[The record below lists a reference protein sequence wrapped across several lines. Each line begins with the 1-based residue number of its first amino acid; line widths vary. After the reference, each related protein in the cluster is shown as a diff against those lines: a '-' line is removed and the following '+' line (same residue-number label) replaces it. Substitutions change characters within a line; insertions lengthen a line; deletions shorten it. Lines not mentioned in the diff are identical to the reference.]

1 MAKKENKKQNKK
13 EIILNDRFEDFID
26 KSQNSNNNQDENLI
40 IYNDLK
46 DQLKLNLKDDI
57 DNKIQ
62 RMKILYKIKQKEL
75 YKYDGFKSF
84 EQFIKSFIIAKTQA
98 YTYLKVYEKVLEGV
112 VSIDKIKEVGFN
124 SIYHAIQKQGGV
136 SEINQENVNKNNK
149 ENTLIKI
156 LIKDNELYDFCKK
169 DTKRVYFILKEIFK
183 NKKDILSEIII
194 KYDNSKKKR
203 NK

>member
-1 MAKKENKKQNKK
+1 MAKKQNKKQNKK

-26 KSQNSNNNQDENLI
+26 KSQNSNNQDENLI

-112 VSIDKIKEVGFN
+112 ISIDKIKEVGFN
-124 SIYHAIQKQGGV
+124 SIYYAIQKQGI
-136 SEINQENVNKNNK
+136 SEINQENINKNNK
-149 ENTLIKI
+149 ENTPIRI

>member
-40 IYNDLK
+40 IYNNLK

-112 VSIDKIKEVGFN
+112 ISIDKIKEVGFN
-124 SIYHAIQKQGGV
+124 SIYHAIQKQGV
-136 SEINQENVNKNNK
+136 LEINQENINKNNK
-149 ENTLIKI
+149 ENTPIRI

-169 DTKRVYFILKEIFK
+169 DTKRVYFILKEIFN

>member
-1 MAKKENKKQNKK
+1 M
-13 EIILNDRFEDFID
+13 
-26 KSQNSNNNQDENLI
+26 
-40 IYNDLK
+40 
-46 DQLKLNLKDDI
+46 
-57 DNKIQ
+57 
-62 RMKILYKIKQKEL
+62 LYKNK
-75 YKYDGFKSF
+75 
-84 EQFIKSFIIAKTQA
+84 
-98 YTYLKVYEKVLEGV
+98 
-112 VSIDKIKEVGFN
+112 
-124 SIYHAIQKQGGV
+124 GGG

>member
-112 VSIDKIKEVGFN
+112 ISIDKIKEVGFN
-124 SIYHAIQKQGGV
+124 SIYHAIQKQGGG
-136 SEINQENVNKNNK
+136 I
-149 ENTLIKI
+149 
-156 LIKDNELYDFCKK
+156 
-169 DTKRVYFILKEIFK
+169 
-183 NKKDILSEIII
+183 
-194 KYDNSKKKR
+194 R
-203 NK
+203 NKSRKCK

>member
-1 MAKKENKKQNKK
+1 MGKKQNKK
-13 EIILNDRFEDFID
+13 EMVLNDRFEDFID
-26 KSQNSNNNQDENLI
+26 KSQNLNSQDENLI

-46 DQLKLNLKDDI
+46 DQLRLNLKDDI

-62 RMKILYKIKQKEL
+62 RMKILYEIKQKEL

-124 SIYHAIQKQGGV
+124 SIYHAIQKQGLLK
-136 SEINQENVNKNNK
+136 INQEDINKNNK
-149 ENTLIKI
+149 ENAPIRI
-156 LIKDNELYDFCKK
+156 LVKDDELYDFCKK
-169 DTKRVYFILKEIFK
+169 DTKRVYFILEEIFK

-194 KYDNSKKKR
+194 KYDFLKKKR

>member
-26 KSQNSNNNQDENLI
+26 KSQNSNNDQDENLI

-75 YKYDGFKSF
+75 YRYDGFKSF

-112 VSIDKIKEVGFN
+112 ISINKIKEVGFN
-124 SIYHAIQKQGGV
+124 SIYYAIQKQGV
-136 SEINQENVNKNNK
+136 SEINQENINKNNK
-149 ENTLIKI
+149 ENTPIRI

-194 KYDNSKKKR
+194 KYENSKKKR

>member
-1 MAKKENKKQNKK
+1 MGKKQNKK
-13 EIILNDRFEDFID
+13 EMILNDRFEDFID
-26 KSQNSNNNQDENLI
+26 KSQNLNSQDENLI

-62 RMKILYKIKQKEL
+62 RMKILYEIKQKEL

-124 SIYHAIQKQGGV
+124 SIYHTIQKQGLL
-136 SEINQENVNKNNK
+136 EINQEDMNKNNK
-149 ENTLIKI
+149 ESTPIRI
-156 LIKDNELYDFCKK
+156 LVKDDELYDFCKK
-169 DTKRVYFILKEIFK
+169 DTKRVYFILEEIFK

-194 KYDNSKKKR
+194 KYDSLKKKR

>member
-1 MAKKENKKQNKK
+1 MGKKQNKK
-13 EIILNDRFEDFID
+13 EMILNDRFEDFID
-26 KSQNSNNNQDENLI
+26 KSQNLNNNNRDENLI

-62 RMKILYKIKQKEL
+62 RMKILYEIKQKEL

-112 VSIDKIKEVGFN
+112 ISIDKIKEVGFN
-124 SIYHAIQKQGGV
+124 SIYHAIQNQELLV
-136 SEINQENVNKNNK
+136 INQEDINRNNK
-149 ENTLIKI
+149 ENIPIRI

-169 DTKRVYFILKEIFK
+169 DTKRVYFILEEIFK
-183 NKKDILSEIII
+183 NKKDILSEIVI
-194 KYDNSKKKR
+194 KYDNLKKKR

>member
-1 MAKKENKKQNKK
+1 MRKKQNKK
-13 EIILNDRFEDFID
+13 EMILNDRFEDFID
-26 KSQNSNNNQDENLI
+26 KSQNLNSQDQNLI

-62 RMKILYKIKQKEL
+62 RMKILYEIKQKEL

-124 SIYHAIQKQGGV
+124 SIYHTIQKQGLL
-136 SEINQENVNKNNK
+136 EINQEDMSKNNK
-149 ENTLIKI
+149 ENTPIRI
-156 LIKDNELYDFCKK
+156 LVKDDELYDFCKK
-169 DTKRVYFILKEIFK
+169 DTKRVYFILEEIFK

-194 KYDNSKKKR
+194 KYDFLKKKR

>member
-1 MAKKENKKQNKK
+1 MGKKQNKK
-13 EIILNDRFEDFID
+13 EMILNDRFEDFID
-26 KSQNSNNNQDENLI
+26 KSQNLNSQDENLI

-46 DQLKLNLKDDI
+46 DQLRLNLKDDI

-62 RMKILYKIKQKEL
+62 RMKILYEIKQKEL

-124 SIYHAIQKQGGV
+124 SIYHAIQKQGLL
-136 SEINQENVNKNNK
+136 EINQEDMNKNNK
-149 ENTLIKI
+149 ENAPIRI
-156 LIKDNELYDFCKK
+156 LVKDNELYDFCKK
-169 DTKRVYFILKEIFK
+169 DTKRVYFILEEIFK

-194 KYDNSKKKR
+194 KYDFLKKKK

>member
-1 MAKKENKKQNKK
+1 MGKKQNKK
-13 EIILNDRFEDFID
+13 EMILNDRFEDFID
-26 KSQNSNNNQDENLI
+26 KSQNLNSQDENLI

-62 RMKILYKIKQKEL
+62 RMKILYEIKQKEL

-124 SIYHAIQKQGGV
+124 SIYHAIQKQGLL
-136 SEINQENVNKNNK
+136 EINQEDMNKNSK
-149 ENTLIKI
+149 ENTPIRI
-156 LIKDNELYDFCKK
+156 LVKDNELYDFCKK
-169 DTKRVYFILKEIFK
+169 DTKRVYFILEDIFK

-194 KYDNSKKKR
+194 KYDFLKKKR

>member
-1 MAKKENKKQNKK
+1 MIGKESKKKNKK

-26 KSQNSNNNQDENLI
+26 KSQNLNNNQDENLI

-62 RMKILYKIKQKEL
+62 RMKILYEIKQKKL

-112 VSIDKIKEVGFN
+112 ISIDKIKEAGFN
-124 SIYHAIQKQGGV
+124 SIYHAIQKQGL
-136 SEINQENVNKNNK
+136 SEINQEDINTNNK
-149 ENTLIKI
+149 ENIPIRI
-156 LIKDNELYDFCKK
+156 LIKDNELYDFCRK
-169 DTKRVYFILKEIFK
+169 DTKRVYFVLKEILK
-183 NKKDILSEIII
+183 I
-194 KYDNSKKKR
+194 KRYFIGDYN
-203 NK
+203 